1 MRWVRLQ
8 RVLTLTH
15 VPQAH
20 VRRGGRRGDFR
31 AVCHVSSG
39 RTARLC
45 LHEQGARSALQHA
58 RKSCVFVPL
67 MHMLTVPKTINPEQG
82 GERGGAESP
91 HVGVGKAKGLRAVPV
106 GE

>member
-1 MRWVRLQ
+1 MFHQAGLPDFAFMNK
-8 RVLTLTH
+8 
-15 VPQAH
+15 VP
-20 VRRGGRRGDFR
+20 
-31 AVCHVSSG
+31 
-39 RTARLC
+39 
-45 LHEQGARSALQHA
+45 RSALQHA